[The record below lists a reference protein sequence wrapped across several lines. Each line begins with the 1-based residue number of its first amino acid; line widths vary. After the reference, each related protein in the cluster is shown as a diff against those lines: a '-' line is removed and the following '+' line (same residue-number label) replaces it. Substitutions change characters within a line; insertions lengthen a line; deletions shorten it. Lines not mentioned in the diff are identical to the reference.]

1 MTDITN
7 RKDLETLMV
16 SFYGKALLD
25 DTIGFFFTEIVPLDM
40 DKHIPVITN
49 FWESVIFEKAS
60 YYGNVFGVH
69 EHIHGMHKF
78 EDQHFI
84 HWTTL
89 FKATVDELFAGE
101 NAEKIKQRAESIA
114 TVMRVK
120 LVHSGIHH

>member
-1 MTDITN
+1 MNDIRD
-7 RKDLETLMV
+7 RKDLEAMMV

-25 DTIGFFFTEIVPLDM
+25 ETIGFYFTKIVPLDM

-60 YYGNVFGVH
+60 YYGNVFEVH
-69 EHIHGMHKF
+69 EHIHDLHKF
-78 EDQHFI
+78 EDKHFI
-84 HWTTL
+84 QWLSL
-89 FKATVDELFAGE
+89 FKETVDELFAGE